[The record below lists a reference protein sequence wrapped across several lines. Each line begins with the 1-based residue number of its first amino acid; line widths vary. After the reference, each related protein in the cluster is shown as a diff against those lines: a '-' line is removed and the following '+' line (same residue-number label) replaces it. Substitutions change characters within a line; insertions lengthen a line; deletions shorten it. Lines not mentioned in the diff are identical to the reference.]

1 MYTTLWLKYLP
12 VIRILLKKSLK
23 EDQVFLMNI
32 PDFERAGLRRKT
44 GLKFLLKMKN
54 GKPENPVVS
63 VPLAAS
69 LATVLQQDDAV
80 AELLMD
86 NSFQFGL
93 NTKYELAISHLS
105 GPEPATEVSTAAVE
119 ESQS

>member
-86 NSFQFGL
+86 NSFQFSL

-105 GPEPATEVSTAAVE
+105 GPEPAAEVSTAAVE

>member
-1 MYTTLWLKYLP
+1 
-12 VIRILLKKSLK
+12 
-23 EDQVFLMNI
+23 MNI

-44 GLKFLLKMKN
+44 GLKFLLKMQN

-63 VPLAAS
+63 VPSAAC

-80 AELLMD
+80 AELLAD
-86 NSFQFGL
+86 NNFQFGL

-105 GPEPATEVSTAAVE
+105 GPESATEESTAVVE